1 MTKENKCNKWS
12 TDHEVHPYTVTV
24 IKETALLTANST
36 DTVDRHSETL

>member
-1 MTKENKCNKWS
+1 MTEENKCNKWL

-36 DTVDRHSETL
+36 DTVGRHSETL